1 MHVGT
6 LELALRVHG
15 ASSLKDRRRVVQ
27 ALVTRLRNKFNA
39 AVVDLDQDPEP
50 NAARVGVVCVANESR
65 YLDGQLTAIVDFVES
80 VHLPI
85 EVVDDVREIIQ
96 V

>member
-6 LELALRVHG
+6 LELTLRIHG
-15 ASSLKDRRRVVQ
+15 ATSLKDRRRVVQ

-39 AVVDLDQDPEP
+39 AVADLEQDPEP
-50 NAARVGVVCVANESR
+50 NSARVGIVCVANESR

-80 VHLPI
+80 VHLPL
-85 EVVDDVREIIQ
+85 EVVDDAREITQI
-96 V
+96 